1 MNNVVRQ
8 CLIAHELYVMEMRGR
23 RRKEEEGLQ
32 RKRDH
37 LSNDRLALAN
47 HKETN
52 CTALLALSLPNQNT

>member
-1 MNNVVRQ
+1 
-8 CLIAHELYVMEMRGR
+8 MEMRGR